1 MMNIFK
7 KTKLIRGKIVPARH
21 FTIHA
26 LFYFIVFVAAPIL
39 VLTFLLDLLG
49 WVLATV
55 IFDASCYGV
64 ACFF

>member
-1 MMNIFK
+1 MNILK
-7 KTKLIRGKIVPARH
+7 KNRLIRGKLVPARH

-26 LFYFIVFVAAPIL
+26 LFYFIVFVALPIL
-39 VLTFLLDLLG
+39 GLTFLLDLLG
-49 WVLATV
+49 WVVATV